1 MSLVFRWIAIPWLQI
16 EIEKWVQSHNS
27 SKRRANRNKLLPDGI
42 PDLIHAKPERFG
54 AKNFQV

>member
-16 EIEKWVQSHNS
+16 EIENWVQIHNS